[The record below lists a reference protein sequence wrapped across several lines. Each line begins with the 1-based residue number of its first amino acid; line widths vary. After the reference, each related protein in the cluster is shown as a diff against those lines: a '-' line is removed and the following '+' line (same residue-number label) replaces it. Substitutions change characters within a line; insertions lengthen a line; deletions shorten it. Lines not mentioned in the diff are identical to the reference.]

1 MLFTWTF
8 QVFCKKKKKWQNY
21 SAKLRLQT
29 KVCLIFTYT
38 LPGGLLQ
45 LLLQFPHLTVDTE
58 TLIWTLFCLC
68 ITYIR
73 CIHRFAQSFLPLFAG
88 ASCKSWALMSLGQ
101 LPKWLAAFAELH
113 QCQYDCIKGSLPR
126 STLHNPLTV
135 KYKARLLCELAG
147 EPFFSKVAIVHLM
160 NWRADSDSI
169 SWGEQ
174 HLIGPPGGRFTE
186 RGRVHG
192 MPCIVWS
199 SVQYDNVWFMVQDS
213 IRLSCSWYLLDVC
226 YSAGSESGVRKEC
239 SNQ

>member
-1 MLFTWTF
+1 
-8 QVFCKKKKKWQNY
+8 
-21 SAKLRLQT
+21 
-29 KVCLIFTYT
+29 
-38 LPGGLLQ
+38 
-45 LLLQFPHLTVDTE
+45 
-58 TLIWTLFCLC
+58 
-68 ITYIR
+68 
-73 CIHRFAQSFLPLFAG
+73 
-88 ASCKSWALMSLGQ
+88 MSLGQ

-113 QCQYDCIKGSLPR
+113 QCHYDCIKGSLPR

-169 SWGEQ
+169 SQGRTTSDRATWGQVHRE
-174 HLIGPPGGRFTE
+174 GEFTA
-186 RGRVHG
+186 
-192 MPCIVWS
+192 CLVWS
-199 SVQYDNVWFMVQDS
+199 SVWYDNIWFMVQDS